1 MSRRLVWLWNTS
13 NWQVLSSASPSNL
26 QLIAAPI
33 SGMSGNYTG
42 SLTSNTTVVA
52 YVYPKKW
59 AIIHLRIS
67 SVSGTFASGQGLT
80 IQLSWYN
87 YTVTVNSTPI
97 TSPTMI
103 DIVFT
108 PQSTY
113 AIINGTQVSLTFP
126 FVPYANINLNISG
139 TSPSFSV
146 DGWVEYE

>member
-1 MSRRLVWLWNTS
+1 MSRRLAWLWNTS
-13 NWQVLSSASPSNL
+13 NWNVLSSTAQLYATPASNFPS
-26 QLIAAPI
+26 
-33 SGMSGNYTG
+33 SMTGGYTG
-42 SLTSNTTVVA
+42 PLTSNTTVVA

-80 IQLSWYN
+80 IQLPWYN

-139 TSPSFSV
+139 TTPSFSV

>member
-1 MSRRLVWLWNTS
+1 MSRRLAWLWNTS
-13 NWQVLSSASPSNL
+13 NWNIL
-26 QLIAAPI
+26 AAFGHLFPTPTSI
-33 SGMSGNYTG
+33 YPYLTGGNTG
-42 SLTSNTTVVA
+42 PLTSNTTVVA

-59 AIIHLRIS
+59 AIIHFRIS

-80 IQLSWYN
+80 IQLPWYY

-97 TSPTMI
+97 TSPAMI

-139 TSPSFSV
+139 TSPSFDL

>member
-1 MSRRLVWLWNTS
+1 MSRRLAWLWNTS
-13 NWQVLSSASPSNL
+13 NWQVLSSTA
-26 QLIAAPI
+26 QLYAAP
-33 SGMSGNYTG
+33 SSNMSGGYTG
-42 SLTSNTTVVA
+42 PLTSNTTIVA
-52 YVYPKKW
+52 YVYPEKW

-80 IQLSWYN
+80 IQLSWFN

-139 TSPSFSV
+139 TSPSFSM

>member
-1 MSRRLVWLWNTS
+1 MSRRLAWLWNTS
-13 NWQVLSSASPSNL
+13 NWQVLSSTT
-26 QLIAAPI
+26 QLYAAP
-33 SGMSGNYTG
+33 GNMTGGYTG
-42 SLTSNTTVVA
+42 PLTSNTTIVA
-52 YVYPKKW
+52 YVYPEKW
-59 AIIHLRIS
+59 GIIHLRIS

-80 IQLSWYN
+80 IQLSWFN